1 LDGTHK
7 QRAFLTIARTAEAIE
22 GGWMKVKILG
32 CSGSEAVGHNPPG
45 LLVNDVMML
54 DAGTITAALSNVS
67 QRKITDILISHTH
80 LDHIKSLL
88 FLADNIIG
96 YVTKP
101 VNIRAIP
108 EVIDAIKKHL
118 MNDIIWP
125 DFTKIPT
132 AQHPVL
138 TYKPLS
144 TAKWVSIAGMRVKAI
159 PMNHPVP
166 AVGFLVSDKNASIL
180 YSADTGPNELL
191 WKEAVKAKNLK
202 GIIVD
207 TSFPNSLEGIA
218 NASGH
223 FTPKQLHNDLTRARI
238 GSDVPIYIYH
248 IKPVHTQRVLSDLRA
263 LGRKNVHILKEGK
276 TYRF

>member
-1 LDGTHK
+1 
-7 QRAFLTIARTAEAIE
+7 
-22 GGWMKVKILG
+22 MKVKILG
-32 CSGSEAVGHNPPG
+32 CSGSEAIGHNPPG
-45 LLVNDVMML
+45 FLVNDVMML
-54 DAGTITAALSNVS
+54 DAGTITAALSIEAQS
-67 QRKITDILISHTH
+67 KITDILISHTH

-96 YVTKP
+96 RVKKP

-108 EVIDAIKKHL
+108 KVLDAIKKHL

-132 AQHPVL
+132 IQKPVL
-138 TYKPLS
+138 AYKPLMAGKS
-144 TAKWVSIAGMRVKAI
+144 TTIAGLRVKAI

-166 AVGFLVSDKNASIL
+166 AVGFLVSDKDASIL

-191 WKEAVKAKNLK
+191 WNEAAKAKNLK
-202 GIIVD
+202 AIIVD

-218 NASGH
+218 DLSGH
-223 FTPKQLHNDLTRARI
+223 FTPAQLHLDLSKARI

-248 IKPVHTQRVLSDLRA
+248 IKPVHKKKVLTELSS
-263 LGRKNVHILKEGK
+263 LGRKNVKILKEGK
-276 TYRF
+276 TYEF